1 MNKKLTKLL
10 SVFLIAGL
18 IGTGAA
24 VGTVGCAPAEDPG
37 KQEQVVT
44 VTGVTVTAADDVT
57 TVEAGG
63 TLNLT
68 ATVAGTNNPAQTVTW
83 SIKSGAT
90 ATEATISNGVFSAG
104 NVAGSVT
111 VVATSTA
118 DTSKSGE
125 ITITVTASSQSAGTV
140 TNVLVDADDTIF
152 VGDEIELIAQ
162 VVGTVSDKTVT
173 WSIVSGSEFAALNN
187 NLLTATGVGT
197 VVVKAT
203 SNADESK
210 SADFTITISEKVKT
224 MYDTLAE
231 KDTNIIKEDFSKMA
245 ADSTLEVFTNYGT
258 AGIYVSSNSVAPVKV
273 TTTGTLSMGD
283 AAGGGNVDVIVD
295 YGTGAKQEI
304 EGYFEFTV
312 NSKAGQDDKPTIV
325 FESGKGN
332 EVLAITYSGSTTK
345 NIVYKLNGVA
355 TTPAVEIPGAATL
368 QYKVYYKFDIVNGKL
383 ALTVNGSEVFADQ
396 AITVDGAVG
405 ISGVKFSTHNSGK
418 GWGVLDNI
426 AVCAT
431 EMSLDNYK
439 ITTNNKV
446 AAIET
451 QYGFGGAGYGMAKGS
466 YEAAVSAA
474 TTVEAVDT
482 AYTELYTAML
492 SMLKSQASLYVDG
505 LWTDYTHDAEKVTT
519 LKNAIYD
526 EIEAMTDLAD
536 VYAILSNDFADR
548 LEAADIHEDS
558 YYAAVDVT
566 VVIYEK
572 GTTTSVVKAGANLT
586 EKAGQAFTLAE
597 LEAAI
602 VVPEGKAIKA
612 LYSDAACTT
621 AITESLTLDAAG
633 ATEATTM
640 TIYVEFEAVTAVTHT
655 LAITETA
662 ALTETTLLNDIFYG
676 TAKLKTENDK
686 NGTGYPIQISLTSG
700 KVAAGAAPANGI
712 KFTVNGP
719 TTVTVVCGQ
728 KADKTTKLNV
738 LNDGGSA
745 AAVSNITKNGAAV
758 SAFETLSTTATPD
771 TYTFTLEAGTYHLG
785 GAGGGAYIY
794 ALTVVETVA
803 ANS

>member
-125 ITITVTASSQSAGTV
+125 ITITVTASSQSVGTV

-231 KDTNIIKEDFSKMA
+231 KDTNIIKENFSKMA
-245 ADSTLEVFTNYGT
+245 ADSTLKVFTNYGT

-466 YEAAVSAA
+466 YEAAVSDA
-474 TTVEAVDT
+474 TTFAEVDA
-482 AYTELYTAML
+482 AYADLYAGML
-492 SMLKSQASLYVDG
+492 SMLVSQAEMYVGG
-505 LWTDYTHDAEKVTT
+505 LWTDYNHDAEKVTT

-548 LEAADIHEDS
+548 LEAAGIHKDI

-586 EKAGQAFTLAE
+586 EKAGQSFTLAQ

-640 TIYVEFEAVTAVTHT
+640 TIYVEFEVPTATTYTFDFNALPEVADNTVLTQADFTGANSFIKVLTSNVKYRNGKSCIENKKGGLAVT
-655 LAITETA
+655 
-662 ALTETTLLNDIFYG
+662 F
-676 TAKLKTENDK
+676 
-686 NGTGYPIQISLTSG
+686 NGTGTITIGFSSTGPSNASRLGLQKDGSYLTATTVG
-700 KVAAGAAPANGI
+700 AGATACTDAEAGAYEV
-712 KFTVNGP
+712 TG
-719 TTVTVVCGQ
+719 TTSVE
-728 KADKTTKLNV
+728 L
-738 LNDGGSA
+738 
-745 AAVSNITKNGAAV
+745 
-758 SAFETLSTTATPD
+758 
-771 TYTFTLEAGTYHLG
+771 TFTITEAGTYTIFCPNG
-785 GAGGGAYIY
+785 VQNRGARIY
-794 ALTVVETVA
+794 SIVMVDNA
-803 ANS
+803 